1 MEYRRV
7 RCLFCNTG
15 KEAQAV
21 RLIQEKGWGRAIFP
35 QRMKTVLK
43 DGSWINA
50 ADPLLPGYVFAY
62 SNEEEDHAAEYQ
74 SLSPVIR
81 VLTYGDKTDVLK
93 GRDLEFADWIWNL
106 QGKIGIMKAVQV
118 NDRIEIVD
126 GVFKKLH
133 GTITKMDKRRRT
145 IRVSLETEGAPKQ
158 IWLAYDVVEKR

>member
-1 MEYRRV
+1 MEYGRV

-62 SNEEEDHAAEYQ
+62 SNEEADHAAEYQ